1 MGKLIVAACDAGAE
15 IFNNIAVQDVMIKVL
30 AYALHIAWKQRL
42 SLSLSCHSLFAGLT
56 FVPLAFLRKM
66 G

>member
-42 SLSLSCHSLFAGLT
+42 SLSCHSLFAGLT